1 QWRFSHNSSG
11 TAGQDLAWVDQVTYS
26 AAAAPSPLPSPIPDP
41 GTPGP
46 SPVTSTNGAL
56 PIVAKLEINDT
67 KSVLTWDANPARTY
81 QVVYKDKLSD
91 PAWTVLDGEV
101 LIRWKIVADAVVS
114 DSVIATMED
123 VLAGKSRFYR
133 VVEY

>member
-1 QWRFSHNSSG
+1 MAWFSSSSLRWSDVA
-11 TAGQDLAWVDQVTYS
+11 TTMKF
-26 AAAAPSPLPSPIPDP
+26 PD
-41 GTPGP
+41 
-46 SPVTSTNGAL
+46 
-56 PIVAKLEINDT
+56 AKA
-67 KSVLTWDANPARTY
+67 VLTWDARPSKTY
-81 QVVYKDKLSD
+81 QVVYKDNLSD

-101 LIRWKIVADAVVS
+101 LIQWKFVNDTVVS